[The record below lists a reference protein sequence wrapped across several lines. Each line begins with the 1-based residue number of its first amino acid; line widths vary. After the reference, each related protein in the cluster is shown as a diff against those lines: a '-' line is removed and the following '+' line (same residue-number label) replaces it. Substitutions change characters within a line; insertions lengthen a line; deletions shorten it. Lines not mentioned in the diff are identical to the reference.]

1 MCGQVND
8 KMRVYATSEDFMME
22 STIMY
27 YTGSP
32 GITRKLNLQLRKM
45 QWVITYDFSDEKKGW
60 IASREKRTF
69 DGVEVLVPPAFVDM
83 KVPSFSFLYP
93 TLPSH

>member
-1 MCGQVND
+1 
-8 KMRVYATSEDFMME
+8 MRVYAASEDFMME

-45 QWVITYDFSDEKKGW
+45 QWVVTYDFSDEKKGW